1 MFPHHR
7 IDDQYALFILAMSRA
22 GIKLQEADGKL
33 AYQLLDE
40 IL

>member
-1 MFPHHR
+1 MTNIP
-7 IDDQYALFILAMSRA
+7 YFILAMSRA